1 MDALEFLRERRRM
14 CKSYKNCDGCPFVKR
29 LCAIRDITS
38 NEERK
43 SVIAIVEQW
52 SKEHPRKTRQSVFL
66 EQWPE
71 ARIDKTGVLTIC
83 PAELTK
89 ECRDDKGVCGG
100 HLIETCVCEPCRR
113 EFWMQEV
120 E

>member
-38 NEERK
+38 DEERK
-43 SVIAIVEQW
+43 SVIATVEQW
-52 SKEHPRKTRQSVFL
+52 SAEHPRKTRQSVFL
-66 EQWPE
+66 KQYPE
-71 ARIDKTGVLTIC
+71 ARIGDDGVLQIYPCAISASHRNALCNCVTMGRKC
-83 PAELTK
+83 P
-89 ECRDDKGVCGG
+89 D
-100 HLIETCVCEPCRR
+100 CRR

>member
-52 SKEHPRKTRQSVFL
+52 SKEHPCKTRQSVFL
-66 EQWPE
+66 RVIPNL
-71 ARIDKTGVLTIC
+71 RLDKAGSIQLC
-83 PAELTK
+83 PATITGERC
-89 ECRDDKGVCGG
+89 EVYGAAYENCYDCRKN
-100 HLIETCVCEPCRR
+100 
-113 EFWMQEV
+113 FWGQEV